1 MHTGEKPFT
10 CSKPECDKSFTRS
23 DALAKHMRLQHNVD
37 PPPPGRGGNRKR
49 KRGDEGSSI
58 VQDSNEVSFP
68 LSSGPAGLSGFNT
81 FKIEPHTPSELL
93 NDSGPCGQLPR
104 DDSFGAN
111 GHPCR
116 SPSPANHL
124 PFSYPPLPFLP
135 SGFTKGN
142 NEEGDPSVDTLPDY
156 LLQQLDPKTGL
167 IKGRTPAMVM
177 YLLMKARHRYASEQ
191 HKLLVEELKT
201 TRQELK
207 RVRDEKE
214 RVLDDVFRGY
224 FGPQAEQFITPLAE
238 PDMLPNVHLPPTPSR
253 DLYYNISASSMPPYI
268 NGHER

>member
-1 MHTGEKPFT
+1 
-10 CSKPECDKSFTRS
+10 
-23 DALAKHMRLQHNVD
+23 MRLQHNVD

-224 FGPQAEQFITPLAE
+224 FGFVSSSVLLFLVQ
-238 PDMLPNVHLPPTPSR
+238 PNSQPSSRTVHH
-253 DLYYNISASSMPPYI
+253 ASC
-268 NGHER
+268 RA

>member
-1 MHTGEKPFT
+1 MIVV
-10 CSKPECDKSFTRS
+10 
-23 DALAKHMRLQHNVD
+23 LAVN
-37 PPPPGRGGNRKR
+37 
-49 KRGDEGSSI
+49 
-58 VQDSNEVSFP
+58 F
-68 LSSGPAGLSGFNT
+68 
-81 FKIEPHTPSELL
+81 
-93 NDSGPCGQLPR
+93 PR

-224 FGPQAEQFITPLAE
+224 FGFVSSSVLLFLVQ
-238 PDMLPNVHLPPTPSR
+238 PNSQPSSRTVHH
-253 DLYYNISASSMPPYI
+253 ASC
-268 NGHER
+268 RA